1 MSDSTVPSYVMA
13 KTKLFI
19 SPNTIYSKLKKML
32 IFKLKILILQTIN
45 PINEEIKQW
54 TICSETCN
62 IVN

>member
-19 SPNTIYSKLKKML
+19 SPHTIYSKLKML

-54 TICSETCN
+54 TICRETCN